1 MEFSL
6 RDDPKSCIHT
16 FSTSTHT
23 RYLNVSLRP
32 GVRIR
37 NSVFC
42 HSSRQDR
49 CAGSLQKQGMDRL
62 IPSLLPFAIGQ
73 EGTGHCSCMGVERT
87 PAELHQ
93 LLGCTESFWTKT
105 FLLRFCFSPLFCLFG
120 MEGVCFLGTGLLPRC
135 FLCSLSQPHGPDRGR
150 ALTVSMLPGTISR
163 ISSGILDRG

>member
-32 GVRIR
+32 GVRTR

-49 CAGSLQKQGMDRL
+49 CAVRNREWTGSSPHCCHLPSAGRAQGTAL
-62 IPSLLPFAIGQ
+62 V
-73 EGTGHCSCMGVERT
+73 TGVERT

-120 MEGVCFLGTGLLPRC
+120 MERVCFLGTGVVAALFPLFPLSAAWPR
-135 FLCSLSQPHGPDRGR
+135 QRTGPHCVHAPRDN
-150 ALTVSMLPGTISR
+150 
-163 ISSGILDRG
+163 